1 MIKIKTKNDIQI
13 RLLNTDKFTRN
24 VISVSFLTPLNENAA
39 KNALLAG
46 VMKLANEK
54 YKTLNEVNKFLES
67 KYGATYIVNVG
78 KKGENQLLRFSVSF
92 IADCYAL
99 EKENVSKSMMD
110 FLYEMIRMPLITN
123 GAFKTD
129 YVNTEKLNLI
139 NNIKARKNNKRS
151 YAKDSCIK
159 NMCKNEDYG
168 LDELGEIKDVEA
180 ITPQQLKEQYDIVLR
195 NSNVVVSCLGRF
207 EKEDV
212 EEWTDKL
219 FDFKHNNIKIS
230 TEYIK
235 KADKINEVIENM
247 QVNQSILVIGF
258 RLGIENYEDN
268 MFSLIMFN
276 TIFGGGP
283 TSKLFLNVRERLS
296 LCYYCSSEIDRL
308 KGIML
313 VSAGISKENK
323 LKTQE
328 EIFAQLSSMQ
338 KGEITADELEDA
350 YKTLEYSYEQTQDNL
365 YALEGYYLNCFI
377 GNSSLSVEEVLE
389 NFKKVTVEDIKK
401 AACLCTP
408 DTVYFLNGATEE
420 TENVSEEF

>member
-1 MIKIKTKNDIQI
+1 
-13 RLLNTDKFTRN
+13 
-24 VISVSFLTPLNENAA
+24 
-39 KNALLAG
+39 
-46 VMKLANEK
+46 
-54 YKTLNEVNKFLES
+54 
-67 KYGATYIVNVG
+67 
-78 KKGENQLLRFSVSF
+78 
-92 IADCYAL
+92 
-99 EKENVSKSMMD
+99 
-110 FLYEMIRMPLITN
+110 
-123 GAFKTD
+123 
-129 YVNTEKLNLI
+129 
-139 NNIKARKNNKRS
+139 
-151 YAKDSCIK
+151 
-159 NMCKNEDYG
+159 
-168 LDELGEIKDVEA
+168 
-180 ITPQQLKEQYDIVLR
+180 
-195 NSNVVVSCLGRF
+195 VVSCLGRF

-230 TEYIK
+230 TECIK

-338 KGEITADELEDA
+338 KGEITADELEEA